1 MKILII
7 GGGACG
13 ASAAAR
19 LRRLDD
25 NAEILIL
32 EKTHEISIANCGLP
46 YYCSDV
52 IDSEEKMHV
61 SSVQKFKNLLNV
73 DIKMGANVTAINRN
87 EKTVTVNDSEVLSY
101 DKLVLTPGA
110 EPFVPDIQGI
120 NNPKIH
126 TLRMLKDGN
135 AIKEI
140 VKNTNAK
147 NAVVIGGGFIGV
159 EMAENFKHLKGVNTT
174 LVVPSSHILPPV
186 DKETAA
192 FAQNEMRKHGVNLV
206 LSDGVKAFDNDYVV
220 LNSGRKLPYDIAVL
234 AIGVKPQT
242 SLGPRMRTCYR

>member
-73 DIKMGANVTAINRN
+73 DIK
-87 EKTVTVNDSEVLSY
+87 
-101 DKLVLTPGA
+101 
-110 EPFVPDIQGI
+110 
-120 NNPKIH
+120 
-126 TLRMLKDGN
+126 
-135 AIKEI
+135 
-140 VKNTNAK
+140 
-147 NAVVIGGGFIGV
+147 
-159 EMAENFKHLKGVNTT
+159 
-174 LVVPSSHILPPV
+174 
-186 DKETAA
+186 
-192 FAQNEMRKHGVNLV
+192 
-206 LSDGVKAFDNDYVV
+206 
-220 LNSGRKLPYDIAVL
+220 
-234 AIGVKPQT
+234 
-242 SLGPRMRTCYR
+242 